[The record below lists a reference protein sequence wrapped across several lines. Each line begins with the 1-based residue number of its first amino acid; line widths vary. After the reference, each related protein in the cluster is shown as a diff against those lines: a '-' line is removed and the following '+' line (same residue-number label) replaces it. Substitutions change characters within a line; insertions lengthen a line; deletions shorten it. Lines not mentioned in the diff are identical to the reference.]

1 MLFPYNEKMSYNK
14 LGGDNVKEK
23 IMLSTL
29 EEIKAFT
36 DPFRYKILMCFYRKK
51 QPATV
56 KEIAV
61 ALDEVP
67 ANVHYHVKKLEK
79 VGILKLVYTKEIN
92 GIIAKY
98 YEPTAENFE
107 INCANEI
114 AESSKQ
120 LRFAVSKQFLAQI
133 YDESKNI
140 FIEHIDESKNIF
152 IEHIDEQS
160 ETRNKKKG
168 TISMDDLYLTRDEAK
183 EFEKYIADFM
193 IKHDSKAR
201 NTEKLKKF
209 HCFFSIVEMK

>member
-29 EEIKAFT
+29 EEIKAFS

-61 ALDEVP
+61 ALNEVP

-98 YEPTAENFE
+98 YEPTAETFD
-107 INCANEI
+107 INCASEI
-114 AESSKQ
+114 PQSSRQLILAE
-120 LRFAVSKQFLAQI
+120 SKQFLAQI

-140 FIEHIDESKNIF
+140 FIEHIDE
-152 IEHIDEQS
+152 QS
-160 ETRNKKKG
+160 ETINKKKG

-183 EFEKYIADFM
+183 EFEEYIADFM
-193 IKHDSKAR
+193 IKHASKAR